1 MNGRFSMGIEK
12 DLQFYLENKGL
23 LFPILRSLILIVVG
37 SIARKDS
44 SLFQPN
50 LYLFPKTGL
59 GIGH

>member
-1 MNGRFSMGIEK
+1 MGIEK